1 MTHYG
6 IVNSVDGDLL
16 EAVVTL
22 AVAREN
28 DDAELIEFVVDTGF
42 DGQVTLPLNIISRLN
57 LPGIT
62 GAVEVTVA
70 DGSIDYFDRY
80 IAHIRWHG
88 QLRPVRALNMECVPL
103 IGMELLRDSNISIDA
118 VPGGAV
124 TIAELAT
131 A

>member
-1 MTHYG
+1 MHYG
-6 IVNSVDGDLL
+6 TVNSIDGDLL

-22 AVAREN
+22 EVAREN
-28 DDAELIEFVVDTGF
+28 DNAELIEFVVDTGF

-70 DGSIDYFDRY
+70 DGSIDHFDRY
-80 IAHIRWHG
+80 IAYIRWHG
-88 QLRPVRALNMECVPL
+88 QLSPVRALNMECAPL

-124 TIAELAT
+124 TIAELA
-131 A
+131 AA